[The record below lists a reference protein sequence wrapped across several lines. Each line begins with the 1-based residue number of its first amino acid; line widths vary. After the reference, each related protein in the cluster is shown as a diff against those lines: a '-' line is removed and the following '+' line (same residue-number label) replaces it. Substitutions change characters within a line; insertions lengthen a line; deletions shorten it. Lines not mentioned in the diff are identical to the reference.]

1 MKLAVVTSEFPPIN
15 AAAAARIGP
24 WVKEL
29 DSRGHKISVFSSKG
43 SAKIGNTEHFESN
56 RSVPSN
62 KVGIFRRF
70 FQEMR
75 LAWGLSYMLKASI
88 KQHDG
93 VVITSPPFFLATH
106 IARLSQKNKVPYI
119 FDIRDRYPNVLF
131 DLNVISENSYI
142 GRRLSRREEK
152 CYRNS
157 VLVSSVT
164 KGIDQEIDSF
174 QKPHQHMPNGFDGE
188 IFDPNKYSKKDS
200 VFRIV
205 YHGRFSRLHDIE
217 SLREISLRVKEL
229 NPSIEFLIIG
239 PIPEDAKNKIWG
251 SVSFAGEQ
259 ARSEIPALL
268 STGSIGI
275 SLMKTMNSTKV
286 AMPAKVYEYI
296 GIGLPVVVAPEGEL
310 HDFVINE
317 NIGLAFKKMDISQ
330 IADSLV
336 ALEKDKARYE
346 HYQKQIQSVR
356 TEFDRKNRSMVMAD
370 LIEKHFGST
379 EAKKVNLN

>member
-24 WVKEL
+24 WVQEL
-29 DSRGHKISVFSSKG
+29 DSRGHQVAVYSSKG
-43 SAKIGNTEHFESN
+43 SSKIGNTQHFESK

-62 KVGIFRRF
+62 KVGIFQRF

-75 LAWGLSYMLKASI
+75 LAWDISYMMKTSLRQI
-88 KQHDG
+88 DG

-106 IARLSQKNKVPYI
+106 IAKLMQKNNVPYI
-119 FDIRDRYPNVLF
+119 FDVRDRYPKVLF
-131 DLNVISENSYI
+131 DLNVISEKSLI
-142 GRRLSRREEK
+142 GRRLSFREK
-152 CYRNS
+152 TCYANS
-157 VLVSSVT
+157 SLITSVT
-164 KGIDQEIDSF
+164 KGIDEEIDSF
-174 QKPHQHMPNGFDGE
+174 QKPHEHIPNGFDGE

-217 SLREISLRVKEL
+217 SLREISLRMKEL
-229 NPSIEFLIIG
+229 NPNIEFLIIG
-239 PIPEDAKNKIWG
+239 PIPEYAKNKLWG
-251 SVSFAGEQ
+251 NVSFAGEK

-296 GIGLPVVVAPEGEL
+296 GMGLPIVVAPEGEL

-336 ALEKDKARYE
+336 ALEKDKTRYE
-346 HYQKQIQSVR
+346 HYKKQIQSVR

>member
-24 WVKEL
+24 WVEEL
-29 DSRGHKISVFSSKG
+29 DSRGHQVSVFSSKG
-43 SAKIGNTEHFESN
+43 SSKIGSTQHFESR

-70 FQEMR
+70 YQEMR
-75 LAWGLSYMLKASI
+75 LAWDLSCMMKTSLKQI
-88 KQHDG
+88 DG

-106 IARLSQKNKVPYI
+106 IARLLQKNKVPYV

-131 DLNVISENSYI
+131 DLNVISEDSFI
-142 GRRLSRREEK
+142 GRKLSRSEEK
-152 CYRNS
+152 CYKNS
-157 VLVSSVT
+157 VLLSSVT
-164 KGIDQEIDSF
+164 KGIDQELDSF
-174 QKPHQHMPNGFDGE
+174 QKPHAHIPNGFDGK
-188 IFDPNKYSKKDS
+188 IFDHQKYSKKDS
-200 VFRIV
+200 VFRVV

-229 NPSIEFLIIG
+229 NPNIEFLIIG
-239 PIPEDAKNKIWG
+239 PIPEYLKNKLWG
-251 SVSFAGEQ
+251 NVSFTGEK
-259 ARSEIPALL
+259 ARSDVPALL
-268 STGSIGI
+268 AKGSIGI
-275 SLMKTMNSTKV
+275 SLMKNMNSTKV

-296 GIGLPVVVAPEGEL
+296 GMGLPIVVSPEGEL
-310 HDFVINE
+310 HDFVNRG

-336 ALEKDKARYE
+336 ALEKDQARYKQ
-346 HYQKQIQSVR
+346 YQKQILSIR
-356 TEFDRKNRSMVMAD
+356 TKFDRKNQSVVMAD
-370 LIEKHFGST
+370 LIEKHFESI

>member
-29 DSRGHKISVFSSKG
+29 DFRGHQVAVYSSKG
-43 SAKIGNTEHFESN
+43 SSKIGNIQHFESK

-70 FQEMR
+70 YQEMR
-75 LAWGLSYMLKASI
+75 LAWDLSSMMKTSLKQI
-88 KQHDG
+88 DG

-106 IARLSQKNKVPYI
+106 IAKLAQRNSVPYI
-119 FDIRDRYPNVLF
+119 FDVRDRYPHVLF
-131 DLNVISENSYI
+131 DLNVISEKSLI
-142 GRRLSRREEK
+142 GRTLSFREK
-152 CYRNS
+152 TCYGNS
-157 VLVSSVT
+157 ALITSVT
-164 KGIDQEIDSF
+164 KGIDEEIGSF
-174 QKPHQHMPNGFDGE
+174 QKPHEHIPNGFDGE
-188 IFDPNKYSKKDS
+188 IFDLNKYSKKDS
-200 VFRIV
+200 VFRVV

-229 NPSIEFLIIG
+229 NPKIEFLIIG
-239 PIPEDAKNKIWG
+239 PIPDHAKNKLWG
-251 SVSFAGEQ
+251 SVSFVGEQ

-296 GIGLPVVVAPEGEL
+296 GMGLPIVVAPEGEL
-310 HDFVINE
+310 HDFVIHQ

-330 IADSLV
+330 ISDSLV
-336 ALEKDKARYE
+336 ALEKDQARYE
-346 HYQKQIQSVR
+346 HYQKQIHSVR
-356 TEFDRKNRSMVMAD
+356 TQFDRKNQSMVMAD

-379 EAKKVNLN
+379 KAKKVNLN

>member
-29 DSRGHKISVFSSKG
+29 DSRGHQVAVYSSKG
-43 SAKIGNTEHFESN
+43 SSKIGNTQHFESK

-70 FQEMR
+70 YQEMR
-75 LAWGLSYMLKASI
+75 LAWDLSYMMKTLLKQI
-88 KQHDG
+88 DG

-106 IARLSQKNKVPYI
+106 IAKLVQRNNVPYI
-119 FDIRDRYPNVLF
+119 FDVRDRYPHVLF
-131 DLNVISENSYI
+131 DLNVISEKSLI
-142 GRRLSRREEK
+142 GRRLSLREK
-152 CYRNS
+152 TCYGNS
-157 VLVSSVT
+157 ALITSVT
-164 KGIDQEIDSF
+164 KGIDEEIDSF
-174 QKPHQHMPNGFDGE
+174 QKPHEHIPNGFDGE
-188 IFDPNKYSKKDS
+188 IFDPNKYAKKDS
-200 VFRIV
+200 VFRVV
-205 YHGRFSRLHDIE
+205 YHGRFSRLHDID

-229 NPSIEFLIIG
+229 NPNIEFLIIG
-239 PIPEDAKNKIWG
+239 PIPEYAKNKLWG
-251 SVSFAGEQ
+251 NVCFAGEQ

-296 GIGLPVVVAPEGEL
+296 GMGLPIVVAPEGEL
-310 HDFVINE
+310 HNFVING
-317 NIGLAFKKMDISQ
+317 NIGLAFKKTDSNL

-336 ALEKDKARYE
+336 ALEKDQARYE
-346 HYQKQIQSVR
+346 QYQKQIRSVR
-356 TEFDRKNRSMVMAD
+356 TQFDRKNQSMVMAD
-370 LIEKHFGST
+370 LIEKYFGST

>member
-1 MKLAVVTSEFPPIN
+1 MKIAVVTSEFPPIN

-29 DSRGHKISVFSSKG
+29 DARGHDVLVFSSKG
-43 SAKIGNTEHFESN
+43 SGQIGNAKHFESK

-75 LAWGLSYMLKASI
+75 LAWDLSSMLKTSLNET
-88 KQHDG
+88 DG

-106 IARLSQKNKVPYI
+106 IAKLVHKKKIPYI
-119 FDIRDRYPNVLF
+119 FDVRDRYPNVLF
-131 DLNVISENSYI
+131 DLNVILKKSLI
-142 GRRLSRREEK
+142 GRRLLFREK
-152 CYRNS
+152 TCYGNS
-157 VLVSSVT
+157 ALITSVT

-239 PIPEDAKNKIWG
+239 PIPEYAKNKIWG

>member
-29 DSRGHKISVFSSKG
+29 DSRGHKVAVYSSKG
-43 SAKIGNTEHFESN
+43 SSKIGNTQHFESK

-70 FQEMR
+70 YQEMR
-75 LAWGLSYMLKASI
+75 LAWDLSHMMKTSLKQI
-88 KQHDG
+88 DG

-106 IARLSQKNKVPYI
+106 IAKLMQKNNVPYI
-119 FDIRDRYPNVLF
+119 FDVRDRYPKVLF
-131 DLNVISENSYI
+131 DLNVISEKRLI
-142 GRRLSRREEK
+142 GRRLSFREK
-152 CYRNS
+152 TCYGNS
-157 VLVSSVT
+157 ALITSVT
-164 KGIDQEIDSF
+164 KGIDEEIDSF
-174 QKPHQHMPNGFDGE
+174 QKPHEHIPNGFDGE

-229 NPSIEFLIIG
+229 NPNIEFLVIG
-239 PIPEDAKNKIWG
+239 PIPEYAKNKLWG

-275 SLMKTMNSTKV
+275 SLMKNMNSTKV

-296 GIGLPVVVAPEGEL
+296 GMGLPIVVSPEGEL
-310 HDFVINE
+310 HDFVNRG

-336 ALEKDKARYE
+336 ALEKDQAIYKQ
-346 HYQKQIQSVR
+346 YQKQILSIR
-356 TEFDRKNRSMVMAD
+356 TKFDRKNQSVVMAD
-370 LIEKHFGST
+370 LIEKHFESI

>member
-1 MKLAVVTSEFPPIN
+1 MN

-29 DSRGHKISVFSSKG
+29 DSRGHKVSVFSSKG
-43 SAKIGNTEHFESN
+43 SAKIGNTQHFESN

-75 LAWGLSYMLKASI
+75 LAWGLSYMMKASF

-93 VVITSPPFFLATH
+93 VVITSPPFFLSTH

-142 GRRLSRREEK
+142 GRRLSHREEK

-157 VLVSSVT
+157 VLITSVT

-174 QKPHQHMPNGFDGE
+174 QKPHEHIPNGFDGE
-188 IFDPNKYSKKDS
+188 IFDPNKYAKKDS

-217 SLREISLRVKEL
+217 SLREISLRVQKV
-229 NPSIEFLIIG
+229 NPNIEFLIIG
-239 PIPEDAKNKIWG
+239 PIPEHVKNQHWG
-251 SVSFAGEQ
+251 NVSFAGEK

-275 SLMKTMNSTKV
+275 SLMKAMNSTKV

-296 GIGLPVVVAPEGEL
+296 GMGLPILVAPEGEL
-310 HDFVINE
+310 HDFVNTG
-317 NIGLAFKKMDISQ
+317 NIGLAFKKMNIIQ
-330 IADSLV
+330 IAESLV
-336 ALEKDKARYE
+336 TLEKDPARYE
-346 HYQKQIQSVR
+346 QYQKQIHSVR
-356 TEFDRKNRSMVMAD
+356 TQFDRKNQSVVMAD
-370 LIEKHFGST
+370 LIEKHFGSI

>member
-29 DSRGHKISVFSSKG
+29 DFRGHQVAVYSSKG
-43 SAKIGNTEHFESN
+43 SGKIGHIQHFESK

-62 KVGIFRRF
+62 KVGIFLRF
-70 FQEMR
+70 YQEMR
-75 LAWGLSYMLKASI
+75 LAWDLSRMMKTLLNQI
-88 KQHDG
+88 DG

-106 IARLSQKNKVPYI
+106 IAKLVQRNNVPYI
-119 FDIRDRYPNVLF
+119 FDVRDRYPHVLF
-131 DLNVISENSYI
+131 DLNVISEKSLI
-142 GRRLSRREEK
+142 GRRLSLREK
-152 CYRNS
+152 TCYGNS
-157 VLVSSVT
+157 ALITSVT
-164 KGIDQEIDSF
+164 KGIDEEIDSF
-174 QKPHQHMPNGFDGE
+174 QKPHEHIPNGFDGE

-200 VFRIV
+200 VFRVV

-229 NPSIEFLIIG
+229 NPNIEFLIIG
-239 PIPEDAKNKIWG
+239 PIPEYAKNKLWG
-251 SVSFAGEQ
+251 SVTFAGEQ

-296 GIGLPVVVAPEGEL
+296 GMGLPIVVAPEGEL
-310 HDFVINE
+310 HDFVINK

-336 ALEKDKARYE
+336 ALEKDQARYE
-346 HYQKQIQSVR
+346 HYQKQIHSVN
-356 TEFDRKNRSMVMAD
+356 TQFDRKNQSMVMAD
-370 LIEKHFGST
+370 LIEKHFEST